1 MAERDSKVAFDSMIQ
16 SYLDGFGTTDKQK
29 VPELEVRFGTGNMV
43 RPTTKIDSDNV
54 VRQLLRAGF
63 KSNNNEGQHLLRVTP
78 ETTYINKKTNVSK
91 KSKIRL
97 EIVGINMIQSYCK
110 CGEDLSETVKLV
122 KDNIAPDELIK
133 FTLKS
138 DAQVNIP
145 SIIFKDL
152 GFNVSYQI
160 ESNSSPN
167 NNINA
172 GIMSEWNNLKKTF
185 RFMNRVKFTHKDY
198 PINADISIIK
208 TSKKED
214 RIYKSEYTMKDAGI
228 FDNEETYEIELEL
241 DNEKAKKM
249 NKKDLLDCLR
259 KCIRIV
265 MSGLQQ
271 SNYPI
276 GHNEKTLVLDSYMK
290 IVNGNNYK
298 ELTNKFGY
306 TVYRGIE
313 TKHFIGPNSMTLQ
326 INNIIPENQQMMI
339 PNIHKN
345 YCVTDKADGM
355 RTLLYIADNGRL
367 YLIDMNMNVMF
378 TGSITKNERF
388 KNSILDGENIKHRKG
403 KPMMNLFASFDIYY
417 LHGKYVGGYDFKT
430 FDVEGAE
437 KKTCRHD
444 LLTQFI
450 KELELESVINIY
462 LTASHFGPEGCEF
475 TISCK
480 RFVFTENDKTIF
492 QASKEIDEIDTDDYE
507 KDGLIFT
514 PSNTGVGNSKEPFKT
529 KFTWKE
535 SFKWKPPQHNTIDFL
550 VKIKDET
557 RNIFQDGNNL
567 QNSGQGILKYKT
579 LELLCGFSESDGF
592 REPMLTLLDDKPTP
606 STKEYRPV
614 SFYPTN
620 PVDKSACFCNILTE
634 DDVIRTEQI
643 GETHGEII
651 EDYTIVE
658 FKYVKKIDRP
668 TDDNAWNWVPIR
680 NRHDKTAE
688 LRNAMRDK
696 LLNAMRDKPNNK
708 QISPNYG
715 NSFKVADSNWTSIHY
730 PVDKSMITTGTN
742 IPEKPVDSGVYY
754 NNGDNTE
761 TNTKGLREFHNLY
774 VKFSLIEGVGKLLK
788 TKKNTTLID
797 YAVGKGG
804 DLSKWAAA
812 NISFVFGIDVSKDNI
827 ENQKDGAYSRYLGI
841 KDKLN
846 VPKVLF
852 VVGDSGKNIKDNTA
866 YGKDNGNDSAI
877 LISEAIFGT
886 SRKEDIKW
894 KPVIEQF
901 SVAKEG
907 FDVSSI
913 QFAIHYFFKDFNS
926 VHQFVRNVS
935 ECTCLNGY
943 FIGTCYDGKTVFD
956 ILSKQNSKIIISTK
970 ATQKKMLEITQ
981 KYSQTGFTETEPCL
995 GYEIDVWQES
1005 INQTFSEYLVNF
1017 EYLKKIMTNYGFELV
1032 TQDVAQQMGLPKAT
1046 GLFKD
1051 LFDSMCKSN
1060 KKKINN
1066 REYGTAAN
1074 MTEAE
1079 KKISFMNR
1087 FFVFQKKRVVETKNI
1102 QMNMKEQID
1111 DEVVNSNDIPMTN
1124 IGETVVINSTVVN
1137 DTVINGNLVLNPA
1150 IRRVVRRHKTQKNP
1164 KP

>member
-1 MAERDSKVAFDSMIQ
+1 MAETDSKVALDSMIQ
-16 SYLDGFGTTDKQK
+16 SYLDSFGSNNKRK
-29 VPELEVRFGTGNMV
+29 VPELEVRFGTGNTV
-43 RPTTKIDSDNV
+43 RQTTKIDSDNV

-63 KSNNNEGQHLLRVTP
+63 KCNNNEGQHLLRITP
-78 ETTYINKKTNVSK
+78 DTTHINKNNEQK
-91 KSKIRL
+91 KSKVRL
-97 EIVGINMIQSYCK
+97 EVVGINMIQSYCQR
-110 CGEDLSETVKLV
+110 GEDLSETLKLL
-122 KDNIAPDELIK
+122 KGNTNISPDELIK

-138 DAQVNIP
+138 DAQVPNKDPLEFIP
-145 SIIFKDL
+145 SILFKDL
-152 GFNVSYQI
+152 GFNVSFQT
-160 ESNSSPN
+160 EFNSSPQDDVN
-167 NNINA
+167 SV
-172 GIMSEWNNLKKTF
+172 IMSGWNDLKKTF
-185 RFMNRVKFTHKDY
+185 RFINRVKFTHEDY

-208 TSKKED
+208 SSKKAKGD
-214 RIYKSEYTMKDAGI
+214 RKYLPEYTMKDTGI

-241 DNEKAKKM
+241 DNDRAKKM

-276 GHNEKTLVLDSYMK
+276 GHNEKTQVLDSYMK

-298 ELTNKFGY
+298 ELTNKFGS

-339 PNIHKN
+339 PNIRKN

-378 TGSITKNERF
+378 TGSIIKDEKF
-388 KNSILDGENIKHRKG
+388 KNSILDGENIKHRRDG
-403 KPMMNLFASFDIYY
+403 TLMNLFASFDIYY
-417 LHGKYVGGYDFKT
+417 LHGEYVGGYDFKT
-430 FDVEGAE
+430 FDVEGVE

-444 LLTQFI
+444 LLELFI
-450 KELELESVINIY
+450 NSLKIENIAKG
-462 LTASHFGPEGCEF
+462 TEGCGF
-475 TISCK
+475 SIKCK
-480 RFVFTENDKTIF
+480 YFVFTDNKTVF
-492 QASKEIDEIDTDDYE
+492 QASNEIETIVSDNYE

-550 VKIKDET
+550 VKIQDGT
-557 RNIFQDGNNL
+557 RNVYQDGNNL
-567 QNSGQGILKYKT
+567 QNSGQGISKYKT
-579 LELLCGFSESDGF
+579 LELMCGFSENDGF
-592 REPMLTLLDDKPTP
+592 REPMLTLLQDEPTP

-620 PVDKSACFCNILTE
+620 PVDKSACFCNVLSA
-634 DDVIRTEQI
+634 DNVIRTEKV
-643 GETHGEII
+643 GEKDGEII

-658 FKYVKKIDRP
+658 FKYVKQTDKP

-696 LLNAMRDKPNNK
+696 LNNK
-708 QISPNYG
+708 QTSPNYG
-715 NSFKVADSNWTSIHY
+715 NSYKVADSNWTSIHY
-730 PVDKSMITTGTN
+730 PVEKSMITTGTN

-788 TKKNTTLID
+788 TKKNITLID

-841 KDKLN
+841 RNKLK

-877 LISEAIFGT
+877 QISEAIFGK
-886 SRKEDIKW
+886 SEIKDIKW
-894 KPVIEQF
+894 KPVLEQF

-907 FDVSSI
+907 FDISSI

-926 VHQFVRNVS
+926 VHQFMRNVS
-935 ECTCLNGY
+935 ECTRLNGY

-956 ILSKQNSKIIISTK
+956 ILSKQNSKILITTK
-970 ATQKKMLEITQ
+970 GNQKKILEITQ
-981 KYSQTGFTETEPCL
+981 KYSQTAFTETEPCL

-1017 EYLKKIMTNYGFELV
+1017 EYLKQIMMSYGFDLV
-1032 TQDVAQQMGLPKAT
+1032 TVEVAQQMGLPKAT

-1060 KKKINN
+1060 KKKSNIKD
-1066 REYGTAAN
+1066 YGSAAN
-1074 MTEAE
+1074 MTDEE

-1087 FFVFQKKRVVETKNI
+1087 FFVFQKRRNVETNLVQKNMKEELENVTIESDNI
-1102 QMNMKEQID
+1102 QMTKLEDKI
-1111 DEVVNSNDIPMTN
+1111 
-1124 IGETVVINSTVVN
+1124 VI
-1137 DTVINGNLVLNPA
+1137 NPA
-1150 IRRVVRRHKTQKNP
+1150 IRMVKKYKKKTETKIV
-1164 KP
+1164 

>member
-1 MAERDSKVAFDSMIQ
+1 MAQTDSKVAFDSMIQ
-16 SYLDGFGTTDKQK
+16 SYLDGFGSHHKRK
-29 VPELEVRFGTGNMV
+29 VPELEVRFGTGYMV

-63 KSNNNEGQHLLRVTP
+63 KSENNEGQHLLRITP
-78 ETTYINKKTNVSK
+78 ETTHIKNNEIK
-91 KSKIRL
+91 KSKVRL
-97 EIVGINMIQSYCK
+97 EIIGINMIQSYCK
-110 CGEDLSETVKLV
+110 SGEDLSETVKSQ
-122 KDNIAPDELIK
+122 KDNISPDELIK
-133 FTLKS
+133 FTMKI
-138 DAQVNIP
+138 DAQVPNKTPTEFIP

-152 GFNVSYQI
+152 GFNVSYQT
-160 ESNSSPN
+160 EFNSSPKDDK
-167 NNINA
+167 NA
-172 GIMSEWNNLKKTF
+172 VIMSDWNNLKKTF
-185 RFMNRVKFTHKDY
+185 RFINRVKFTHEDY

-208 TSKKED
+208 TSKKSKVD
-214 RIYKSEYTMKDAGI
+214 RKYIPEYTMKDAGI
-228 FDNEETYEIELEL
+228 FDNEETYEIELEV
-241 DNEKAKKM
+241 DNSRAQKM

-298 ELTNKFGY
+298 ELTNKFGS

-326 INNIIPENQQMMI
+326 INNIIPENLQMMI
-339 PNIHKN
+339 PNIRKN
-345 YCVTDKADGM
+345 YCVTDKADGL

-378 TGSITKNERF
+378 TGSITKDEKF
-388 KNSILDGENIKHRKG
+388 KNSILDGENIKHRIKG
-403 KPMMNLFASFDIYY
+403 PMMNLFASFDIYY
-417 LHGKYVGGYDFKT
+417 SHGKYVGGYDFKT
-430 FDVEGAE
+430 FDVEGVE

-444 LLTQFI
+444 LLEQFI
-450 KELELESVINIY
+450 NNLKIENIANTTQIDTESCGFSIK
-462 LTASHFGPEGCEF
+462 
-475 TISCK
+475 CK
-480 RFVFTENDKTIF
+480 HFVFTDNEKTVF
-492 QASKEIDEIDTDDYE
+492 QASKEIYDSTSDNYE

-550 VKIKDET
+550 VKIKDGT
-557 RNIFQDGNNL
+557 RNIYQDGNNL
-567 QNSGQGILKYKT
+567 QNSGQGILNYKT

-592 REPMLTLLDDKPTP
+592 REPMLTLLDDRPTP
-606 STKEYRPV
+606 SNKEYRPV

-620 PVDKSACFCNILTE
+620 PVDKSACFCNILSTDNVIKTE
-634 DDVIRTEQI
+634 NN
-643 GETHGEII
+643 GEII

-658 FKYVKKIDRP
+658 FKYVKQTVRP

-688 LRNAMRDK
+688 LRNALRDK
-696 LLNAMRDKPNNK
+696 LNNK
-708 QISPNYG
+708 QTSPNYG

-730 PVDKSMITTGTN
+730 PVENSMITTGLN
-742 IPEKPVDSGVYY
+742 IPENPVDSGVYY

-788 TKKNTTLID
+788 TNKNTTLID

-812 NISFVFGIDVSKDNI
+812 KISFVFGIDVSKDNI

-841 KDKLN
+841 RDKLK

-877 LISEAIFGT
+877 QISEAIFGT
-886 SRKEDIKW
+886 GRKENIQW

-907 FDVSSI
+907 FNVSSI

-935 ECTCLNGY
+935 ECTRLNGY

-956 ILSKQNSKIIISTK
+956 ILSKQNSKILIRTK
-970 ATQKKMLEITQ
+970 VNQKKMLEITQ
-981 KYSQTGFTETEPCL
+981 KYSQTGFNESEPCL

-1017 EYLKKIMTNYGFELV
+1017 EYLKRIMMNYGFDLV
-1032 TQDVAQQMGLPKAT
+1032 TLDVAQQMGLPKAT
-1046 GLFKD
+1046 GLFKE

-1066 REYGTAAN
+1066 KEYGSAAN
-1074 MTEAE
+1074 MTEEE

-1087 FFVFQKKRVVETKNI
+1087 FFVFQKKRVVATKEI
-1102 QMNMKEQID
+1102 QTNMKEKYD
-1111 DEVVNSNDIPMTN
+1111 DAVVDTNDIPMTRL
-1124 IGETVVINSTVVN
+1124 GETVVINSTVVN
-1137 DTVINGNLVLNPA
+1137 PVVDTVNPIVNGKIVLNPA
-1150 IRRVVRRHKTQKNP
+1150 VRRVVKKHKTLKNP
-1164 KP
+1164 KPNT

>member
-1 MAERDSKVAFDSMIQ
+1 MTENNSKVAFDSMIQ
-16 SYLDGFGTTDKQK
+16 SYLDGPSSNNRQK

-54 VRQLLRAGF
+54 VRQLLMAGF
-63 KSNNNEGQHLLRVTP
+63 VSANTEGQHLLRITP
-78 ETTYINKKTNVSK
+78 DTTHINKNNEQK
-91 KSKIRL
+91 KSKVRL
-97 EIVGINMIQSYCK
+97 EIVGIDLIQSYCQR
-110 CGEDLSETVKLV
+110 GEDVSEVLKLPQV
-122 KDNIAPDELIK
+122 INSGSQFDLIK

-138 DAQVNIP
+138 DAQVPDKNPPEFIP
-145 SIIFKDL
+145 SILFKDL
-152 GFNVSYQI
+152 GFNVSYQT
-160 ESNSSPN
+160 EFNSSVGAAVN
-167 NNINA
+167 SVIVS
-172 GIMSEWNNLKKTF
+172 GWNDLKKTF
-185 RFMNRVKFTHKDY
+185 RFINRVKFTHEDY

-208 TSKKED
+208 SSKKAKGD
-214 RIYKSEYTMKDAGI
+214 RKYIPEYTMKDAGI

-241 DNEKAKKM
+241 DNNRAKKM

-259 KCIRIV
+259 KCIRTV

-276 GHNEKTLVLDSYMK
+276 GHNEKTQVLDSYMK
-290 IVNGNNYK
+290 IINGNNYK
-298 ELTNKFGY
+298 ELTNKFGS

-339 PNIHKN
+339 PNIRTN
-345 YCVTDKADGM
+345 YCVTDKADGL

-378 TGSITKNERF
+378 TGSITKDEKF
-388 KNSILDGENIKHRKG
+388 KNSILDGENIKRRKDG
-403 KPMMNLFASFDIYY
+403 TMMNLFASFDIYY

-430 FDVEGAE
+430 FIVEGGE
-437 KKTCRHD
+437 TKTCRHD
-444 LLTQFI
+444 LLELFI
-450 KELELESVINIY
+450 NGLKIENIANGEEDCG
-462 LTASHFGPEGCEF
+462 LTIKCKYFAF
-475 TISCK
+475 TD
-480 RFVFTENDKTIF
+480 NKTIF
-492 QASKEIDEIDTDDYE
+492 QASNEIDTIISDNYE

-550 VKIKDET
+550 VKIKKDKFQGDLI
-557 RNIFQDGNNL
+557 RNVYEDGNNL

-579 LELLCGFSESDGF
+579 LELMCGFSENDGF
-592 REPMLTLLDDKPTP
+592 INPMNILLEDKPTP

-614 SFYPTN
+614 NFYPTN
-620 PVDKSACFCNILTE
+620 PVDKSACFCNILFA
-634 DDVIRTEQI
+634 DNVIRTENQV
-643 GETHGEII
+643 EKTGEII

-658 FKYVKKIDRP
+658 FKYVKKTDRP

-680 NRHDKTAE
+680 NRYDKTAE

-696 LLNAMRDKPNNK
+696 LGGKST
-708 QISPNYG
+708 SPNYG
-715 NSFKVADSNWTSIHY
+715 NSYKVADSNWTSIHY
-730 PVDKSMITTGTN
+730 PVEKSMITTGTK

-774 VKFSLIEGVGKLLK
+774 VKYSLIEGVGKLPH
-788 TKKNTTLID
+788 KNEKITLID

-804 DLSKWAAA
+804 DLSKWASA

-841 KDKLN
+841 KNKLK

-852 VVGDSGKNIKDNTA
+852 VVGDSGKNIRDNTA

-877 LISEAIFGT
+877 QISKTVFGVGK
-886 SRKEDIKW
+886 SEDTTW

-901 SVAKEG
+901 GVAKEG
-907 FDVSSI
+907 FHISSI

-935 ECTCLNGY
+935 ECTRLNGY

-956 ILSKQNSKIIISTK
+956 ILSKQNSKILITTK
-970 ATQKKMLEITQ
+970 VNQKKILEITQ
-981 KYSQTGFTETEPCL
+981 KYSQTAFTETEPCL

-1017 EYLKKIMTNYGFELV
+1017 EYLKKIMMNYGFELV
-1032 TQDVAQQMGLPKAT
+1032 AVEVAQQMGLPKAT

-1060 KKKINN
+1060 KKKSNIKD
-1066 REYGTAAN
+1066 YGSAAN
-1074 MTEAE
+1074 MTEEE

-1087 FFVFQKKRVVETKNI
+1087 FFVFQKKRNVEANLVQKNMEEELVDVI
-1102 QMNMKEQID
+1102 VD
-1111 DEVVNSNDIPMTN
+1111 TNDIEMTK
-1124 IGETVVINSTVVN
+1124 IEDTVVINRAIIPTV
-1137 DTVINGNLVLNPA
+1137 NPA
-1150 IRRVVRRHKTQKNP
+1150 IIRVKRGHKKTNTKIV
-1164 KP
+1164 